1 MKYIDA
7 DKLKEELDGVIEILE
22 KTKPPKPLGTIQEY
36 MIDAEVTTLGL
47 VKAIID
53 YMAED
58 EL

>member
-7 DKLKEELDGVIEILE
+7 DKLKEALDGVTEILD
-22 KTKPPKPLGTIQEY
+22 KTRTPKPLGTIQEY
-36 MIDAEVTTLGL
+36 MIEAELATLRL
-47 VKAIID
+47 VKSIID